1 MISAAQPDQVQ
12 LQLSKQSDVL
22 GRVDFLR
29 ADAVRQADQKQRSK
43 LGQFPTPPSV
53 ARFMASMFRATK
65 DELTLLD
72 AGAGVGSL
80 TAAFVE
86 EVCGRGILPRSI
98 SATAYELDP
107 VFGGYLSQTFGLCQ
121 QRCDASGI
129 GWAGDVRQDD
139 FIRAGC
145 DTLSAGTLYGECARF
160 SAAIL
165 NPPYRKIA
173 TASEE
178 RRLLGE
184 VGIETSNLYAGFLA
198 IVMLLLEEGGELVAI
213 TPRSFCNGPY
223 FKPFRS
229 LLLREMSI
237 KRIHIFESR
246 DKAFSQD
253 DVLQEN
259 IIFRAIRGEPQGP
272 VVVTSNDS
280 PEDEDI
286 VVRELN
292 ADELVH
298 PKDPQQ
304 FIRIVTDGHG
314 GRVASAM
321 SHFTS
326 SLADLGIEVSTG
338 RVVDFR
344 AKPFLRDHLDDGS
357 VPLIYPTHFDNGDVT
372 HPKAGRKPN
381 AIIRSEATED
391 LLVPAATHVLVKRFS
406 AKEERRRV
414 VSALFRPER
423 IAADVVGFENH
434 LNYFHKSGDG
444 LDPPLAR
451 GLTAF
456 LNSSLVDQY
465 FRQFNGHTQVNATD
479 LRSLPYPSRDHLEA
493 LGKNV
498 NLPLPPQEELDH
510 LVNGALLPMAEQK
523 RLSDATFRERKI
535 EDAISILAAL
545 GLPRRQRN
553 QRSGLSLLCLLDLKP
568 GDQWSKASNP
578 LMGITPMMDWFA
590 EHYGKQYAPNTRET
604 VRRQTMHQFIQA
616 GLALLNPDEPRA
628 VNSPANV
635 YQIHPVALKL
645 LRTWGT
651 SRWNKNLRA
660 YLKSHT
666 TLQEQYAAERVLQAI
681 PLKLPSG
688 QTVSLSVGEH
698 SRLIRDIIEQV
709 CAYYTPGAEVV
720 CVGDTGDKHGVF
732 NVDLL
737 ASLGIDVDKHGKM
750 PDVVIYWREKNW
762 LILIEAVTSHG
773 PVDPKR
779 HHELKELFVGCSAGF
794 VFVTAFPNKKT
805 MMRYLDD
812 IAWETEVWV
821 ADAPTHIIHFNG
833 ERFLGPYGE

>member
-1 MISAAQPDQVQ
+1 M
-12 LQLSKQSDVL
+12 L
-22 GRVDFLR
+22 GQVDFLR
-29 ADAVRQADQKQRSK
+29 AHAVRKADQEQRSK
-43 LGQFPTPPSV
+43 FGQFPTPPSV
-53 ARFMASMFRATK
+53 ARFMASMFRATQ
-65 DELTLLD
+65 DELSLLD

-145 DTLSAGTLYGECARF
+145 DALSAGTLYGECARF
-160 SAAIL
+160 NAAIL

-173 TASEE
+173 TASDE

-198 IVMLLLEEGGELVAI
+198 VVMLLLEEGGELVAI

-253 DVLQEN
+253 DILQEN
-259 IIFRAIRGEPQGP
+259 IIFRAVRGEPQGH

-304 FIRIVTDGHG
+304 FIRIVTDGYG
-314 GRVASAM
+314 GQVASAM
-321 SHFTS
+321 SHLNT
-326 SLADLGIEVSTG
+326 SLADLGVKVSTG

-344 AKPFLRDHLDDGS
+344 AKPFLRADLEGGCA
-357 VPLIYPTHFDNGDVT
+357 PLIYPTHFENGDVL
-372 HPKAGRKPN
+372 HPKVGRKPN
-381 AIIRSEATED
+381 AIVRSEVTEN
-391 LLVPAATHVLVKRFS
+391 LLVSAATHVLVKRFS

-414 VSALFRPER
+414 VAALYRPEC
-423 IAADVVGFENH
+423 AAAGVVGFENH
-434 LNYFHKSGDG
+434 LNYFHQDGQG
-444 LDPPLAR
+444 LDEIFAK

-479 LRSLPYPSRDHLEA
+479 LRSLPYPSRERLEM
-493 LGKNV
+493 LGRNV
-498 NLPLPPQEELDH
+498 NLPLPPQEKLDH
-510 LVNGALLPMAEQK
+510 LVNGALLPMAEQN
-523 RLSDATFRERKI
+523 RLNDATLRDRKI
-535 EDAISILAAL
+535 EDAISILDVL

-553 QRSGLSLLCLLDLKP
+553 QRSALSLLCLLDLKP
-568 GDQWSKASNP
+568 GDQWSQASDP
-578 LMGITPMMDWFA
+578 LMGITPMMEWFA

-616 GLALLNPDEPRA
+616 GLTLLNPDVPRA

-651 SRWNKNLRA
+651 PQWDKNLRA

-666 TLQEQYAAERVLQAI
+666 TLQEQYAAERDLQAV
-681 PLKLPSG
+681 PVKLSDG
-688 QTVSLSVGEH
+688 QTLNLSIGEH
-698 SRLIRDIIEQV
+698 SRLIRDIIEQF
-709 CAYYTPGAEVV
+709 CAYYTPGAEII
-720 CVGDTGDKHGVF
+720 CVGDTGDKHRVF
-732 NVDLL
+732 DTDLL
-737 ASLGIDVDKHGKM
+737 TSLGIDVDKHGKM
-750 PDVVIYWREKNW
+750 PDVVVYWREKNW

-773 PVDPKR
+773 PVNPKR
-779 HHELKELFVGCSAGF
+779 HHELKELFAGCTAGS
-794 VFVTAFPNKKT
+794 VFVTAFPDKKT
-805 MMRYLDD
+805 MMKYLDD

-821 ADAPTHIIHFNG
+821 ADSPTHIIHFNG
-833 ERFLGPYGE
+833 ERFLGPYEKE